1 MAITP
6 FQEKICFG
14 TGDFNRP
21 MTNLARPSRC
31 QILATGLQNILQRM
45 ILPQFVEFDILVE
58 TFQGGVAGGLFEAGD
73 VDALGDPARD
83 RTAPQAVPG
92 EGGAVEPGKPGP
104 FLTTSAIESVSIGSV
119 PIR

>member
-1 MAITP
+1 MEPEIS
-6 FQEKICFG
+6 
-14 TGDFNRP
+14 TGRF
-21 MTNLARPSRC
+21 TNLARPSRC

-45 ILPQFVEFDILVE
+45 ILPQFVEFDILLE